1 MEQERLIE
9 LFSAKRLSS
18 YKSEGEHRDNFI
30 LMQILSPKLG
40 ILEIIT
46 RNKIA
51 KILNIKDDDFI
62 SKQSLGHWVK
72 KMNKTKIHNQ
82 IIDLNSIDFRR
93 YSKFN
98 INTKLRNYQEIS
110 VAYMLLKLIRNQ
122 AFHFKILYKLN
133 KSRTPRASTC
143 QVFGK
148 IRVII
153 GVDPNMIE
161 TFINDL
167 LACFGDDARRYLQ
180 VWWR

>member
-62 SKQSLGHWVK
+62 SKQSLGYWVK
-72 KMNKTKIHNQ
+72 TMDEARIHNQ
-82 IIDLNSIDFRR
+82 IMDLKDIDFRR
-93 YSKFN
+93 YSKLN
-98 INTKLRNYQEIS
+98 VKYGWRNYQK
-110 VAYMLLKLIRNQ
+110 VRVCYNLFWCIRNR
-122 AFHFKILYKLN
+122 AFHFENLYKLN
-133 KSRTPRASTC
+133 EFKAPRIST
-143 QVFGK
+143 K
-148 IRVII
+148 INNKIV
-153 GVDPNMIE
+153 GVMPDMLNIFLDDM
-161 TFINDL
+161 
-167 LACFGDDARRYLQ
+167 LACFGDDVREYL
-180 VWWR
+180 

>member
-62 SKQSLGHWVK
+62 SKQSLGYWVK
-72 KMNKTKIHNQ
+72 TMDEARIHNQ
-82 IIDLNSIDFRR
+82 IMDLNDIDFRR
-93 YSKFN
+93 YSEFN
-98 INTKLRNYQEIS
+98 INTKLRNYQKVS
-110 VAYMLLKLIRNQ
+110 VAYILLRLIRNR
-122 AFHFKILYKLN
+122 AFHFENLYKLN
-133 KSRTPRASTC
+133 DSGTPRVSAC
-143 QVFGK
+143 KEFGK
-148 IRVII
+148 TRVII
-153 GVDPNMIE
+153 GINPNMIE

-167 LACFGDDARRYLQ
+167 LACFGDDVRGYL
-180 VWWR
+180 